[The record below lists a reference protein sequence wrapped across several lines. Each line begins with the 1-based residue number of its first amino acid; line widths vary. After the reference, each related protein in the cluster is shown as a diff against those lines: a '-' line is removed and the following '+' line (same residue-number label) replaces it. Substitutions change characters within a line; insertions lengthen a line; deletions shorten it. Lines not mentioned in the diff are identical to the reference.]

1 VAAGCDAAAL
11 SGQAVLLKVS
21 GSGKGD
27 PEMAKTEISVI
38 DFAVRQEKHG
48 VSFYTKAAEKFRG
61 TELAGLFV
69 KLAREEAKH
78 LQELIDIQ
86 ASALRKGVDECFRA
100 VEIDDYLEAVVR
112 EGILPKGEKEA
123 ERLEKIKTVEDA
135 CRIAMQAE
143 KNAILLYTELAKLSK
158 DKGQKKILEAM
169 IRDEKAH
176 MAKIAGMRADIDPI
190 YAAERFGKLC

>member
-1 VAAGCDAAAL
+1 
-11 SGQAVLLKVS
+11 
-21 GSGKGD
+21 
-27 PEMAKTEISVI
+27 MAKAEISVI
-38 DFAVRQEKHG
+38 DFAVRQEEYG
-48 VSFYTKAAEKFRG
+48 ASFYVKAAEKFKG

-69 KLAREEAKH
+69 KLAKEEAKH
-78 LQELIDIQ
+78 LQELIDLQ
-86 ASALRKGVDECFRA
+86 ASAMRKGVEECFRA
-100 VEIDDYLEAVVR
+100 VEVDDYLDAVIR
-112 EGILPKGEKEA
+112 EGLLPGGDKA
-123 ERLEKIKTVEDA
+123 SERLEQIKTVEDA

-169 IRDEKAH
+169 IREEKAH

>member
-1 VAAGCDAAAL
+1 MV
-11 SGQAVLLKVS
+11 
-21 GSGKGD
+21 
-27 PEMAKTEISVI
+27 KTEISVI
-38 DFAVRQEKHG
+38 DFALRQEKHG

-78 LQELIDIQ
+78 LRDLIDLQ
-86 ASALRKGVDECFRA
+86 ASALRKGVEECFRA
-100 VEIDDYLEAVVR
+100 VEIDDYLEAIVR
-112 EGILPKGEKEA
+112 EGVLPKGEKEA
-123 ERLEKIKTVEDA
+123 ERLDQIKTVEDA
-135 CRIAMQAE
+135 CRVAMQAE

-158 DKGQKKILEAM
+158 DKEQKKILEAI
-169 IRDEKAH
+169 IREEKTH

>member
-1 VAAGCDAAAL
+1 
-11 SGQAVLLKVS
+11 
-21 GSGKGD
+21 
-27 PEMAKTEISVI
+27 MAKTEISVI

-69 KLAREEAKH
+69 KLARDEAKH

-112 EGILPKGEKEA
+112 EGILPKGEKAA
-123 ERLEKIKTVEDA
+123 ERLEQIKTVEDA

-176 MAKIAGMRADIDPI
+176 MAKIAGMRADMDPI